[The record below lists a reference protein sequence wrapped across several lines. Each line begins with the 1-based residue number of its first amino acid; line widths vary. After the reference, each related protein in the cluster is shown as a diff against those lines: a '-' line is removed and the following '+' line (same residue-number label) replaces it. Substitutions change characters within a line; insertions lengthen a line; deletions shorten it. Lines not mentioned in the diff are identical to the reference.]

1 MDRER
6 VLRET
11 WSRRNVGGH
20 LASDL
25 QLSIGCLRQERDDKV
40 LQCDYAY
47 TKLHQLSVRQFGDV
61 VAVRAP
67 FLGTSRSSAAFT
79 VPTRKG
85 GLPLLGT
92 RKMSF
97 VFGHG
102 TPGLPLPIVYHSC
115 LCRIRADP
123 SRKEATPSALGNMR
137 FHDRTPAG

>member
-1 MDRER
+1 MGRRVDRER

-61 VAVRAP
+61 VAVREP

-102 TPGLPLPIVYHSC
+102 TRTSAADRIPQLPVPDSGRPKPKGGYP
-115 LCRIRADP
+115 LC
-123 SRKEATPSALGNMR
+123 SR
-137 FHDRTPAG
+137 